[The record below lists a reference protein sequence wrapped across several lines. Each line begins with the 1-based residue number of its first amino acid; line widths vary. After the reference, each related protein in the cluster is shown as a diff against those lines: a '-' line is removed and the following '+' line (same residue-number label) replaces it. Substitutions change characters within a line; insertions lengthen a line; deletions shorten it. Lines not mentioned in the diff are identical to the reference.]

1 MCEYLSTQYEI
12 ASLRESLEKCQSF
25 DEVIPAFKQHL
36 HQDFLLRFL
45 RENINHIS
53 QDLDFISPY
62 IMAQFMFKV
71 INTDDFDYTIRI
83 FHEGQQKSSFI
94 KWVQA
99 SQVIKVTGKG
109 ALSVAFYALPENT
122 LANEFDSSTQ
132 LKLIR
137 RETYKSGDLITIDNC
152 GIFGEIEAIDGT
164 IVLQILN
171 CKNMPGSDLCWSFS
185 RGSLES
191 AFCESA
197 KPAPSRLQNII
208 RLATAAG
215 QRIPYETLSH
225 LILHRNALVR
235 SETLTGI
242 TKFYPQLALTHLKD
256 GLLDPSAMVSQH
268 ALNLFQSGLSKPLT
282 EDAI

>member
-1 MCEYLSTQYEI
+1 MCEYLSTQSEI

-36 HQDFLLRFL
+36 DQDFLLRFL

-53 QDLDFISPY
+53 QDSDFISPH

-99 SQVIKVTGKG
+99 GQVIKVTGKG

-185 RGSLES
+185 RASLES

-215 QRIPYETLSH
+215 QRIPYETLNQLLS
-225 LILHRNALVR
+225 HRNALVR
-235 SETLTGI
+235 AETLTGI
-242 TKFYPQLALTHLKD
+242 TKFYPHLALTHLKD

-268 ALNLFQSGLSKPLT
+268 ALNLFHAGLSNPLAEEVT
-282 EDAI
+282 